1 MYLKKK
7 LKKALSCSLV
17 VALVA
22 AGIYIAPGT
31 GVRAEEQQEGTGNE
45 EVTETEPSTSLDV
58 SKLKDCIAYFT
69 FDDAESGFT
78 YTVGEGENA
87 KTVKATVNGSKIEAV
102 ADAASGQAV
111 YMPEGN
117 DSYYSVAYSDGSS
130 LVTGYD
136 ELTISYW
143 SKALWS
149 DAEYYGWVYFCKDKD
164 EDDDQ
169 RKYIGAVDKFNGLTV
184 ERGVPPTETP
194 APEEKEKYSS
204 QQIKV
209 EGDDIKDFVGTWKFV
224 TVTYDRE
231 STKIYINGELKSEEE
246 NTTPL
251 SSYLKGNNTVF
262 SIGYSSWGSQWN
274 PDAGEYYQGYI
285 DEYAVMSSAYTADQV
300 KALYQAYSFDA
311 SNAPKI
317 TPSPTPVPTPTPTP
331 KPTKKPTPTPAP
343 SASPSAAPSAGPS
356 TQAPSATPSA
366 TPAVQKPAVGTTL
379 TAAGASYKVSAED
392 AVTYQAPAS
401 KTIKSVVIPA
411 TVTVDGNVYKVTA
424 IADNAFAKCKKLTKV
439 TIGPNIVKIG
449 KKSFAKCSKLKNVI
463 VKSSVITSV
472 GKGAFTG
479 TAKKAVF
486 TFPKAKFNNYKK
498 KIFKGKGQNKKAKYK
513 KK

>member
-7 LKKALSCSLV
+7 LKKVLSCSLV

-31 GVRAEEQQEGTGNE
+31 GVSAEEQQEGT
-45 EVTETEPSTSLDV
+45 EVGDGTETEPSIRPDV
-58 SKLKDCIAYFT
+58 TKLKDCIAYFT
-69 FDDAESGFT
+69 FDDTESGLT

-87 KTVKATVNGSKIEAV
+87 KTVKATVNGNMMKQV
-102 ADAASGQAV
+102 ADAASGQAI

-117 DSYYSVAYSDGSS
+117 DSYYSVAYSDNSS

-149 DAEYYGWVYFCKDKD
+149 DAEYYGWTYFCKDKD
-164 EDDDQ
+164 EDQ
-169 RKYIGAVDKFNGLTV
+169 TLRKYIGAVDKFNAFTV
-184 ERGVPPTETP
+184 ERGLPPSDGSDN
-194 APEEKEKYSS
+194 YSS
-204 QQIKV
+204 DQV
-209 EGDDIKDFVGTWKFV
+209 NAEENDIKDLVGVWKFV
-224 TVTYDRE
+224 TVTYDNE
-231 STKIYINGELKSEEE
+231 STKLYINGELIAEKE
-246 NTTPL
+246 NTTLL
-251 SSYLKGNNTVF
+251 SSYLKNNNTEF
-262 SIGYSSWGSQWN
+262 FIGYAPWGS
-274 PDAGEYYQGYI
+274 GEYYQGYI
-285 DEYAVMSSAYTADQV
+285 DEYAVMSSAYTADEV
-300 KALYQAYSFDA
+300 KALYQSYPFDA

-317 TPSPTPVPTPTPTP
+317 TPSPSPVPTPKPTP
-331 KPTKKPTPTPAP
+331 KPTKTPKPTPTPVPSTVP
-343 SASPSAAPSAGPS
+343 SAVPSAGPS
-356 TQAPSATPSA
+356 TQAPSAAPSSA
-366 TPAVQKPAVGTTL
+366 PSVQKPAVGTIL

-392 AVTYQAPAS
+392 VVTYQAPAS
-401 KTIKSVVIPA
+401 KTVKSVVIPA

-449 KKSFAKCSKLKNVI
+449 KKAFAKCSKLKSVI
-463 VKSSVITSV
+463 VKSTVITSV
-472 GKGAFTG
+472 GKSAFTG